1 LVFQTED
8 LCSQCGDHQLA
19 MTSNVQVDKAVNIA
33 LAMIPQGDKIGL
45 MKIYCIIP
53 FLTHHSI
60 NSSIRQHNLAH
71 N

>member
-1 LVFQTED
+1 
-8 LCSQCGDHQLA
+8 

-60 NSSIRQHNLAH
+60 NSSICQHNLAH